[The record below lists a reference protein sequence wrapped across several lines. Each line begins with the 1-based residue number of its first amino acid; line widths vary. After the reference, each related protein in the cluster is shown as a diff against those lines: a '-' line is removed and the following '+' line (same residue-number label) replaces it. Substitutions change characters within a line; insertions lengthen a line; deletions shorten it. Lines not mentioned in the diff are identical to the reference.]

1 MQGYFADG
9 ELTILSEFTKHL
21 RVGPSNLHLAYACP
35 ATLSHLQQMRS
46 ALRAEASAGHFC
58 YCCVPPGAQW
68 RRDAAPEP
76 PTPSM
81 TAPQRTKN
89 EHFFQQWLI
98 HAMVLFALA
107 GFIGFTQ
114 YEEYHRID
122 TQEHERLTMQAE
134 IVEKN
139 LTPQLNLTKQVIDS
153 VIDELAAW
161 QAQGDHLRQV
171 NHSLKVINNALI
183 GIRPILVIGP
193 DGRLVA
199 GSDAS
204 MSSDNFHQN
213 DCFQKAMRLADPQL
227 LHLSAPPGNTA
238 VPAAI
243 TLCRRISGFQGS
255 FGGIVMVSLAP
266 AYFSDLLDSVRY
278 ARDVVSSISREDGQ
292 LYMVSSRQSGAGTP
306 GPLTGMAPGT
316 GKKRMVAE
324 RLVPSGA
331 ATFGTTLRIAVS
343 RDTEVLFAPWRH
355 SLYVQSVLFG
365 LVAVLSTLGLLIIQ
379 KRHRLRRV
387 ERKKTEKQI
396 QQLAFF
402 DQLTKLPNRILLLD
416 RLKQAMKSSLRSG
429 NHGAVLF
436 IDLDNFKTLNDTLGH
451 DMGDLLL
458 NQVARRLV
466 LCVRAG
472 DTVARL
478 GGDEFVVML
487 TDLHMNA
494 EHAAA
499 QVDIVGNKIR
509 KELSQTYRLNQLTH
523 RSTSSIGAT
532 LFMGNLTSIDDL
544 LKQADLAMYKSK
556 AVGRNALRF
565 FDPAMEVA
573 MLERAALETDLR
585 DAVPCRQLILHYQ
598 PQIDHTGRVTGVE
611 ALVRWQ
617 HPIRGLVPPGDFIPL
632 AEEIG
637 VILPLGQWVL
647 ETACTQLLAWAGRPD
662 MRHLSIA
669 VNVSV
674 RQFNQEDFVDQVLFA
689 LASSGADPRRL
700 KLELTESLLVSD
712 VDGVIAKMSSLKAHG
727 VGFSLD
733 DFGTGYSS
741 LAYLKRLP
749 LDQLK
754 IDKSFVRD
762 VIHDPSDASIAKT
775 IIALARSLNI
785 AVIAEGVETL
795 AQRDFLARYGCRAYQ
810 GYFFS
815 RPLTLPDLEAFVQ
828 RRCAATAT
836 APS

>member
-1 MQGYFADG
+1 
-9 ELTILSEFTKHL
+9 
-21 RVGPSNLHLAYACP
+21 
-35 ATLSHLQQMRS
+35 
-46 ALRAEASAGHFC
+46 
-58 YCCVPPGAQW
+58 
-68 RRDAAPEP
+68 
-76 PTPSM
+76 
-81 TAPQRTKN
+81 
-89 EHFFQQWLI
+89 
-98 HAMVLFALA
+98 MVLSALA
-107 GFIGFTQ
+107 GFIAFTQ

-139 LTPQLNLTKQVIDS
+139 LTPQLNLTKRVIDS

-161 QAQGDHLRQV
+161 QAQGDHLRRA

-183 GIRPILVIGP
+183 GIRPILVIDP
-193 DGRLVA
+193 EGRVVA
-199 GSDAS
+199 GSDTGMAGE
-204 MSSDNFHQN
+204 NFHQN
-213 DCFQKAMRLADPQL
+213 DCFQKAMRLADPRL
-227 LHLSAPPGNTA
+227 LHVSAPPGNTGA
-238 VPAAI
+238 PGAI
-243 TLCRRISGFQGS
+243 SLCRRISGFQGG

-278 ARDVVSSISREDGQ
+278 ARDVHSSISREDGQ
-292 LYMVSSRQSGAGTP
+292 LYMVSSRQSGTQTP
-306 GPLTGMAPGT
+306 GLLPGMAHGT
-316 GKKRMVAE
+316 KKKRMVAE
-324 RLVPSGA
+324 RQVPSSA
-331 ATFGTTLRIAVS
+331 AIFGTTLRIAVS

-365 LVAVLSTLGLLIIQ
+365 LVAIFSTLGLLIIQ

-416 RLKQAMKSSLRSG
+416 RLKQAKKTSLRSG

-466 LCVRAG
+466 GCVRAG

-487 TDLHMNA
+487 TDLHVNA
-494 EHAAA
+494 EQAAA
-499 QVDIVGNKIR
+499 QVDIVGNKILQ
-509 KELSQTYRLNQLTH
+509 ELSQTYWLNQVTH

-565 FDPAMEVA
+565 FDPAMEIA

-585 DAVPCRQLILHYQ
+585 DAVLCHQLILHYQ
-598 PQIDHTGRVTGVE
+598 PQIDHDGRVTGVE

-617 HPIRGLVPPGDFIPL
+617 HPIRGLVSPGDFIPL

-647 ETACTQLLAWAGRPD
+647 ETACAQLVAWAGCPD
-662 MRHLSIA
+662 MRHLTIA

-674 RQFNQEDFVDQVLFA
+674 RQFNQDDFVDQVLFA
-689 LASSGADPRRL
+689 LACSGADPHRL

-712 VDGVIAKMSSLKAHG
+712 VGGVIAKMSSIKGHG

-795 AQRDFLARYGCRAYQ
+795 AQRDFLARHGCRAYQ

-815 RPLTLPDLEAFVQ
+815 QPLTLPDLEKFVQ
-828 RRCAATAT
+828 SRCLTAATA
-836 APS
+836 PL

>member
-1 MQGYFADG
+1 M
-9 ELTILSEFTKHL
+9 S
-21 RVGPSNLHLAYACP
+21 
-35 ATLSHLQQMRS
+35 
-46 ALRAEASAGHFC
+46 
-58 YCCVPPGAQW
+58 
-68 RRDAAPEP
+68 
-76 PTPSM
+76 
-81 TAPQRTKN
+81 APQHIKN

-98 HAMVLFALA
+98 HAMVLSALA

-122 TQEHERLTMQAE
+122 TQEHERLAMQAE

-139 LTPQLNLTKQVIDS
+139 LTPQLKLSKRVIDS
-153 VIDELAAW
+153 IIDELAAW
-161 QAQGDHLRQV
+161 QAQDDHLRRA
-171 NHSLKVINNALI
+171 NHSLKVISDALI

-193 DGRLVA
+193 DGQVVA
-199 GSDAS
+199 GSDAGLA
-204 MSSDNFHQN
+204 DENFRQN

-227 LHLSAPPGNTA
+227 LHVSAPPGNTA
-238 VPAAI
+238 APGAI
-243 TLCRRISGFQGS
+243 SLCRRISGFQGG

-266 AYFSDLLDSVRY
+266 AYFSDLLDSIRY
-278 ARDVVSSISREDGQ
+278 ARDVHSSISREDGQ
-292 LYMVSSRQSGAGTP
+292 LYLASTRRTDAPMPGLPRGAD
-306 GPLTGMAPGT
+306 
-316 GKKRMVAE
+316 KQRMVAE
-324 RLVPSGA
+324 RHVPSSA
-331 ATFGTTLRIAVS
+331 PLFGTTLRIAVS
-343 RDTEVLFAPWRH
+343 RDTEVLFAPWRQ
-355 SLYVQSVLFG
+355 SLYAQSVLFG
-365 LVAVLSTLGLLIIQ
+365 LVAIFSTLGLLIIQ
-379 KRHRLRRV
+379 KRHRLRRA

-416 RLKQAMKSSLRSG
+416 RLKQAKKASLRSG

-466 LCVRAG
+466 GCVRAG

-487 TDLHMNA
+487 TDLHVNA
-494 EHAAA
+494 EQAAA
-499 QVDIVGNKIR
+499 QVDIVGNKILQ
-509 KELSQTYRLNQLTH
+509 ELSQTYWLNQVTH

-585 DAVPCRQLILHYQ
+585 DAIPCRQLILHYQ
-598 PQIDHTGRVTGVE
+598 PQIDHRGGVTGVE

-617 HPIRGLVPPGDFIPL
+617 HPLRGLVPPGDFIAL

-647 ETACTQLLAWAGRPD
+647 ETACAQLVAWAGHPD

-674 RQFNQEDFVDQVLFA
+674 RQFNQDDFVDQVLFA
-689 LASSGADPRRL
+689 LACSGADPHLL

-712 VDGVIAKMSSLKAHG
+712 VGGVIAKMSAIKAHG

-762 VIHDPSDASIAKT
+762 VTHDPSDASIAKT

-815 RPLTLPDLEAFVQ
+815 RPLTLMDLEKFVQ
-828 RRCAATAT
+828 RRSHAA
-836 APS
+836 PCDDDQRRLRS